1 MQFKDFIII
10 FLTLILWIQFTL
22 VIILGIKLGWNA
34 FHKPSEVQKEV
45 VTPGMLKGK
54 I

>member
-1 MQFKDFIII
+1 MSFKDFIII
-10 FLTLILWIQFTL
+10 FLTLALWIQFTL
-22 VIILGIKLGWNA
+22 VIVLGVKLGWNA

-45 VTPGMLKGK
+45 ITPGMLRNK

>member
-10 FLTLILWIQFTL
+10 FLTLLLWIQFTL
-22 VIILGIKLGWNA
+22 VIILGVKLGWNK
-34 FHKPSEVQKEV
+34 FHQPTEIKKDVL
-45 VTPGMLKGK
+45 TPGMLKGK